1 MVVMALGTQE
11 DLSIETEKWLA
22 KARDE
27 MERVSARGDE
37 GERFITNVAAYI
49 SDCVYF
55 FEKKDLIR
63 AFEAVIWAWAWIEI
77 GLQMGI
83 LTSEGDGETQSS
95 QPEAF
100 TVEMDPP

>member
-1 MVVMALGTQE
+1 MVVTALGTDE

-27 MERVSARGDE
+27 LERVSARGDE
-37 GERFITNVAAYI
+37 GERFITNVGAYI
-49 SDCVYF
+49 SDCRYF
-55 FEKKDLIR
+55 LIKKDLIR